1 MADHG
6 SRQIG
11 HELRET
17 ASRNTHLR
25 EYLQRFKQ
33 FTGEFPEF
41 IDEPEDEW
49 EADKPNVLYP
59 VGGPIY
65 CHVYGDLGKD
75 TKYYTIEPELSGP
88 EAAVFDQVRERILE
102 KSVNKPAPEQEA
114 EYDDRIEELL
124 EETVRINDDDEG
136 GVFQRMRTLPQNLGT
151 LVRNFD
157 ASSVADRMVSDER
170 GQMSMDT
177 GDLSGKQ
184 VRAGARRV
192 ATAPKQAARQFRA
205 AAPLVRD
212 ALEEAFGFGRIPV
225 TQSTYENIR
234 YQLNRDIVGFGPL
247 EPVMRDPYNEDIHVI
262 GPSHCY
268 VDHGTFGM
276 LETTVD
282 FGTPDEFDGW
292 LRNMGERIGDP
303 VSDSDPIVD
312 STLPDGSRV
321 NIIYSDDVSL
331 KGPSLTIRQGDE
343 VPLSVGQITN
353 WGTLS
358 PELAAYLWLC
368 LENEQTV
375 FVVGE
380 TASGKTT
387 TLNAIM
393 SFIPR
398 DSKIYTAEDTAEVL
412 PPHDTWQQLLTRE
425 GQGENSAD
433 VDMFDLVAAALRSR
447 PDYII
452 VGEVRGEE
460 GRMAFQAAQ
469 TGHPVML
476 TFHASDIVSMIQ
488 RFTGEPIN
496 VPETFM
502 DNADVALFQNR
513 VKQGDDVLRRV
524 TSVQEIEGYSKEMG
538 GVVTRQ
544 AFYWDPVEDEIVFQG
559 RNNSYVLEEQI
570 ATLLGYADTR
580 EIYDELDFRADI
592 IERIIQE
599 DLTGYHEFNET
610 IESFQRDGI
619 EGLPF
624 TITRGF

>member
-1 MADHG
+1 MTEHG
-6 SRQIG
+6 TAQIQDD
-11 HELRET
+11 LREV
-17 ASRNTHLR
+17 AMRRPHLR
-25 EYLQRFKQ
+25 DYLKRFKQ
-33 FTGEFPEF
+33 FTGEFPRL
-41 IDEPEDEW
+41 IDEPNDEW
-49 EADKPNVLYP
+49 ETDKPNVIYP

-65 CHVYGDLGKD
+65 CHVYGDVGQD
-75 TKYYTIEPELSGP
+75 TEYYAVEPELSGT
-88 EAAVFDQVRERILE
+88 EQELFGKVRGEILE
-102 KSVNKPAPEQEA
+102 KSVKKPAPQDEG

-124 EETVRINDDDEG
+124 DDTVLVNDADG
-136 GVFQRMRTLPQNLGT
+136 GGGGRANLQNLSADQIVDWIKNVSYNDFKRGVRTFSTEDIVRFVKDFTNIGT
-151 LVRNFD
+151 YE
-157 ASSVADRMVSDER
+157 VSE
-170 GQMSMDT
+170 Q
-177 GDLSGKQ
+177 
-184 VRAGARRV
+184 
-192 ATAPKQAARQFRA
+192 
-205 AAPLVRD
+205 
-212 ALEEAFGFGRIPV
+212 
-225 TQSTYENIR
+225 TYENIR
-234 YQLNRDIVGFGPL
+234 YRLNRDIVGFGPL
-247 EPVMRDPYNEDIHVI
+247 EPIMRDPANEDIHVI
-262 GPSHCY
+262 GPHETY

-276 LETTVD
+276 LGTSVD
-282 FGTPDEFDGW
+282 FGSPDRFDNW

-312 STLPDGSRV
+312 STLPDGSRI

-331 KGPSLTIRQGDE
+331 KGPSLTIRQGE
-343 VPLSVGQITN
+343 GTPLSVAQITK

-358 PELAAYLWLC
+358 PKLAAYLWLC

-387 TLNAIM
+387 TLNCIM

-425 GQGENSAD
+425 GGGEDSSD

-447 PDYII
+447 PDYIV

-488 RFTGEPIN
+488 RFTGDPIN
-496 VPETFM
+496 IPETFM

-544 AFYWDPVEDEIVFQG
+544 SFYWDPVEDEIVFQG
-559 RNNSYVLEEQI
+559 MNNSFVLEEQI
-570 ATLLGYADTR
+570 ATLLGYENTR
-580 EIYDELDFRADI
+580 DIYDELDFRAEI
-592 IERIIQE
+592 MERMIEE
-599 DLTGYHEFNET
+599 NVLGYHEVNET
-610 IESFQRDGI
+610 IEAFQRDGVD
-619 EGLPF
+619 GLPF
-624 TITRGF
+624 DIHRSID

>member
-1 MADHG
+1 
-6 SRQIG
+6 
-11 HELRET
+11 
-17 ASRNTHLR
+17 
-25 EYLQRFKQ
+25 
-33 FTGEFPEF
+33 
-41 IDEPEDEW
+41 
-49 EADKPNVLYP
+49 
-59 VGGPIY
+59 
-65 CHVYGDLGKD
+65 
-75 TKYYTIEPELSGP
+75 
-88 EAAVFDQVRERILE
+88 
-102 KSVNKPAPEQEA
+102 
-114 EYDDRIEELL
+114 
-124 EETVRINDDDEG
+124 
-136 GVFQRMRTLPQNLGT
+136 
-151 LVRNFD
+151 
-157 ASSVADRMVSDER
+157 
-170 GQMSMDT
+170 
-177 GDLSGKQ
+177 
-184 VRAGARRV
+184 
-192 ATAPKQAARQFRA
+192 
-205 AAPLVRD
+205 
-212 ALEEAFGFGRIPV
+212 
-225 TQSTYENIR
+225 
-234 YQLNRDIVGFGPL
+234 
-247 EPVMRDPYNEDIHVI
+247 MRDPANEDIHVI
-262 GPSHCY
+262 GPHETY

-276 LETTVD
+276 LGTSVD
-282 FGTPDEFDGW
+282 FGSPERFDNW

-312 STLPDGSRV
+312 STLPDGSRI

-331 KGPSLTIRQGDE
+331 KGPSLTIRQGE
-343 VPLSVGQITN
+343 GTPLSVAQITK

-358 PELAAYLWLC
+358 PKLAAYLWLC

-387 TLNAIM
+387 TLNCIM

-425 GQGENSAD
+425 GGGEDSSD

-447 PDYII
+447 PDYIV

-488 RFTGEPIN
+488 RFTGDPIN
-496 VPETFM
+496 IPETFM

-544 AFYWDPVEDEIVFQG
+544 SFYWDPVEDEIVFQG
-559 RNNSYVLEEQI
+559 MNNSYVLEAQI
-570 ATLLGYADTR
+570 ATLLGYENTR
-580 EIYDELDFRADI
+580 DIYDELDFRAEVMERM
-592 IERIIQE
+592 IEENI
-599 DLTGYHEFNET
+599 LGYHEVNEA
-610 IESFQRDGI
+610 IEAFQRDGV

-624 TITRGF
+624 DIHRSFD

>member
-1 MADHG
+1 MTELGTAKPSD
-6 SRQIG
+6 
-11 HELRET
+11 ELRQ
-17 ASRNTHLR
+17 AAANRPHLR
-25 EYLQRFKQ
+25 EHLKKFKQ
-33 FTGEFPEF
+33 ITGEFPLF
-41 IDEPEDEW
+41 IE
-49 EADKPNVLYP
+49 EADGEYETNRPNVLYP

-65 CHVYGDLGKD
+65 CHIYGDVGRD
-75 TKYYTIEPELSGP
+75 MKYYAIEPTLSGD
-88 EAAVFDQVRERILE
+88 EKEVFEGIKDELLRRSVTKAAPQSE
-102 KSVNKPAPEQEA
+102 S
-114 EYDDRIEELL
+114 EYGDRIEELL
-124 EETVRINDDDEG
+124 SEATRIEGEEPEDLLERIRFRIDPNTEE
-136 GVFQRMRTLPQNLGT
+136 VSQGT
-151 LVRNFD
+151 F
-157 ASSVADRMVSDER
+157 
-170 GQMSMDT
+170 
-177 GDLSGKQ
+177 
-184 VRAGARRV
+184 
-192 ATAPKQAARQFRA
+192 
-205 AAPLVRD
+205 
-212 ALEEAFGFGRIPV
+212 
-225 TQSTYENIR
+225 ENIR
-234 YQLNRDIVGFGPL
+234 YRLNRDIVGLGPL
-247 EPVMRDPYNEDIHVI
+247 EPVMRDPANEDIHVI
-262 GPSHCY
+262 GPSECY
-268 VDHGTFGM
+268 VDHSVYGM
-276 LETTVD
+276 LKTTVD
-282 FGTPDEFDGW
+282 FGTEAEFDNW

-303 VSDSDPIVD
+303 LSDSDPIVD
-312 STLPDGSRV
+312 STLPDGSRLNV
-321 NIIYSDDVSL
+321 IYSDDVSL

-343 VPLSVGQITN
+343 VPLSINQITK

-387 TLNAIM
+387 TLNSIM

-398 DSKIYTAEDTAEVL
+398 DSKIYSAEDTAEVM

-425 GQGENSAD
+425 GGGEDSQD
-433 VDMFDLVAAALRSR
+433 VDMFNLVEAALRSR
-447 PDYII
+447 PEYII

-524 TSVQEIEGYSKEMG
+524 TSVQEIEGYSKEMD

-559 RNNSYVLEEQI
+559 MNNSYVLEDQI
-570 ATLLGYADTR
+570 AELLGYADTR
-580 EIYDELDFRADI
+580 DIYDDLQYRADI
-592 IERIIQE
+592 IERMIQE
-599 DLTGYHEFNET
+599 DILGYHEVNEA
-610 IESFQRDGI
+610 IANFQRDGI

-624 TITRGF
+624 TVTRSD